1 MRDRITNELLKVE
14 QRGYINIKGRDVN
27 FKFSDN
33 FIQEVDGKMEF
44 FVRKVKFNENKHQ
57 NIEGAIVQ
65 KQQID
70 DEYIWNWAPLN
81 DFDRM
86 EKFANLEDY

>member
-1 MRDRITNELLKVE
+1 
-14 QRGYINIKGRDVN
+14 
-27 FKFSDN
+27 
-33 FIQEVDGKMEF
+33 MEF
-44 FVRKVKFNENKHQ
+44 FVRKVKFNENKRQ
-57 NIEGAIVQ
+57 NLEGAIVQ
-65 KQQID
+65 KQKIE